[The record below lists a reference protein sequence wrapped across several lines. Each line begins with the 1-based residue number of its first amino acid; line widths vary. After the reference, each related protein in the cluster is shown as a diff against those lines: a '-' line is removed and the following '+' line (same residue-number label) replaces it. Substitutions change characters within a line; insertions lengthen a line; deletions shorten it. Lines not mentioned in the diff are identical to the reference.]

1 MVPQSRKAWIVD
13 TDHDMAMDG
22 SALCEIHAARVTV
35 PQGWEL
41 VDERS
46 TGRKKARKSKKAMKR
61 KEAEAKA
68 EAEILQDAYQ
78 EPEISI
84 EIPIEDAH
92 AQQET
97 TAPVS
102 IDLEEATAPIED
114 IEELV
119 SEPFE
124 DAFLHVVPDD
134 YLDEEVTQGTFWDEE
149 QDMQPSEENPLLQ
162 RAFRVV
168 NDD

>member
-1 MVPQSRKAWIVD
+1 MVPQTQKAWIVD
-13 TDHDMAMDG
+13 TDHDNAIDG
-22 SALCEIHAARVTV
+22 SALCEIHASRITV

-41 VDERS
+41 IDERS
-46 TGRKKARKSKKAMKR
+46 TGRKKARKSKKAIKR
-61 KEAEAKA
+61 KQAKTKT
-68 EAEILQDAYQ
+68 EVEILQDAYQ
-78 EPEISI
+78 EPEINI
-84 EIPIEDAH
+84 DIPIEDVQ
-92 AQQET
+92 AQQEIAT
-97 TAPVS
+97 VES
-102 IDLEEATAPIED
+102 IDVEEATAP

-134 YLDEEVTQGTFWDEE
+134 YSDEEVTQGTFWDEE
-149 QDMQPSEENPLLQ
+149 KDLQPSEENPLLQ

>member
-1 MVPQSRKAWIVD
+1 
-13 TDHDMAMDG
+13 
-22 SALCEIHAARVTV
+22 
-35 PQGWEL
+35 
-41 VDERS
+41 
-46 TGRKKARKSKKAMKR
+46 MKR

-92 AQQET
+92 AQQEI

-102 IDLEEATAPIED
+102 IDLEEATAPIE
-114 IEELV
+114 ELV

-124 DAFLHVVPDD
+124 DACMWCQMIIQ
-134 YLDEEVTQGTFWDEE
+134 TKK
-149 QDMQPSEENPLLQ
+149 
-162 RAFRVV
+162 
-168 NDD
+168 

>member
-13 TDHDMAMDG
+13 TDHDRAIDG

-46 TGRKKARKSKKAMKR
+46 TVVKTRKSKKAMKR

-84 EIPIEDAH
+84 EIPVEDAH
-92 AQQET
+92 AQQEI
-97 TAPVS
+97 A
-102 IDLEEATAPIED
+102 A
-114 IEELV
+114 
-119 SEPFE
+119 
-124 DAFLHVVPDD
+124 
-134 YLDEEVTQGTFWDEE
+134 
-149 QDMQPSEENPLLQ
+149 
-162 RAFRVV
+162 R
-168 NDD
+168 